1 MSNIKAMKAAIAESQ
16 PNNYEGRGAL
26 RAYAIINVRDPQ
38 ASDGVRSRRVNVS
51 IDWHTDHEAAQR
63 RVRELRDANPD
74 LTITGRLTI
83 DYF

>member
-1 MSNIKAMKAAIAESQ
+1 MSNVKTLRVAATESQ
-16 PNNYEGRGAL
+16 PNNYDGRGAL
-26 RAYAIINVRDPQ
+26 RAYAIIHVRDPQ

-51 IDWHTDHEAAQR
+51 TDWHADHEVAQR

-74 LTITGRLTI
+74 LKITGRLTI